1 MALLYA
7 CCRVAVVNTDVP
19 MICISCSGYYHLQCV
34 SASSRKDPTLR
45 NGSDWTCP
53 ACLSKQPKTVKNDST
68 PVRMSARKQ
77 CDTESVNVTLRNKNS
92 KNKSPTTPSVSV
104 IEKSIDSSCDLRG
117 FIRQEISELKRDLEF
132 SFKNFINSELKIIK
146 DEVQEIKM
154 SIAFINNKYDEMKER
169 FEIYDKCLVSVNS
182 LSNEIGI
189 IKSSLAKLEH
199 ESNIRDQWARRSNIE
214 ICGIPEKKNE
224 NLFDIIE
231 KISQH
236 VNFSF
241 NKSDIDFL
249 SRVAPSTKDPKKPK
263 PIIVRFLSRYNKD
276 DFLCKTKKL
285 KSLKASDLGFSG
297 TESLV
302 FFNDHL
308 TSLNKSLLRQV
319 KIKAKD
325 NNYRFVWVKNCSI
338 MVRKSESSPIFHIN
352 NMVDLL
358 KIK

>member
-7 CCRVAVVNTDVP
+7 CCRVAVANTDVP
-19 MICISCSGYYHLQCV
+19 MICVSYSGYYDLQCV
-34 SASSRKDPTLR
+34 STSSRKDPALR

-53 ACLSKQPKTVKNDST
+53 ACSSKQPKTVKNDNT
-68 PVRMSARKQ
+68 PVRMPARKQ
-77 CDTESVNVTLRNKNS
+77 CDTDNLNVTVRNKNV
-92 KNKSPTTPSVSV
+92 KKQSPSGSSVSV
-104 IEKSIDSSCDLRG
+104 IENSTDSSCDLRS

-169 FEIYDKCLVSVNS
+169 FEIYDKCLTSVNS
-182 LSNEIGI
+182 LSNDIGI
-189 IKSSLAKLEH
+189 LKSSLAKLEH
-199 ESNIRDQWARRSNIE
+199 ENNVRDQWARRSNIE

-224 NLFDIIE
+224 NLFEVIE
-231 KISQH
+231 HISEH
-236 VNFSF
+236 VKFSF
-241 NKSDIDFL
+241 NKSDIDFIP
-249 SRVAPSTKDPKKPK
+249 RVAPSNKDFKKPK

-276 DFLCKTKKL
+276 DFLSKTKQL
-285 KSLKASDLGFSG
+285 KSLKACDLGFPSSQ
-297 TESLV
+297 SLI

-338 MVRKSESSPIFHIN
+338 MVRKSESSPILHIN
-352 NMVDLL
+352 NTADLF